1 MKNEKD
7 WDITL
12 KAIYEKQTSIIG
24 LKLWECLAT
33 YFIVSFNCL
42 NTISLWHKMD
52 INYIHHSANKICLSV
67 RLFQKLTFVASL
79 QSSAIQDG
87 KAKED
92 HYLLKLSYFS
102 CLEFSH

>member
-7 WDITL
+7 WNIIL
-12 KAIYEKQTSIIG
+12 KAIFEKQTSIIG

-52 INYIHHSANKICLSV
+52 INHIHHSANKICLSV
-67 RLFQKLTFVASL
+67 RLFQIEAHLCGFFTVICNSRWQGPRGPLFIKTVILF
-79 QSSAIQDG
+79 QS
-87 KAKED
+87 
-92 HYLLKLSYFS
+92 
-102 CLEFSH
+102 